1 MLISLL
7 AEKIPKTVSDPVQCT
22 DAASGDLARVI
33 TYDVAVDILQRIE
46 NEQEAT
52 R

>member
-7 AEKIPKTVSDPVQCT
+7 AEKISKIVSDPVQCT
-22 DAASGDLARVI
+22 DAASGDLVRVI
-33 TYDVAVDILQRIE
+33 TYDVAVDIWRRTE
-46 NEQEAT
+46 NEQETA